1 MSAKLTRI
9 ACQVSSVF
17 NLNSCAASFCCPQFS
32 LFHVKQ
38 NGLFSKEKFHIV
50 FYAVYSG
57 NSKIINEYFCYIR
70 TEKCREC
77 RSEVDIFHTKIQEGE
92 KHNNGFLFVPG
103 DIINDW
109 KLIDIVEFEYFF

>member
-1 MSAKLTRI
+1 MPSLKCVQLEQLCCIFLLSTI
-9 ACQVSSVF
+9 FFVSRETKRSI
-17 NLNSCAASFCCPQFS
+17 L
-32 LFHVKQ
+32 
-38 NGLFSKEKFHIV
+38 KEKFHIV

-109 KLIDIVEFEYFF
+109 KLIDIVESNTSFNFNAITARE